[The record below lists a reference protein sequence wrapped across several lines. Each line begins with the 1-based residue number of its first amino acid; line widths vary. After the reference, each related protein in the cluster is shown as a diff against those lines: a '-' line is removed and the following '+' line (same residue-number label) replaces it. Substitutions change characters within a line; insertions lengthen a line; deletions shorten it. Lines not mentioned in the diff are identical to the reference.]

1 MTTTCH
7 MSISLDGYVAGP
19 DQSLQSPLGTRGIE
33 LHHWHLD
40 EPLNEADAR
49 ARDLLLRPRGAYVM
63 GRNMYGPVR
72 GPWQEEWRGWWGEE
86 PPYHAPVFV
95 LTHHEHGPIEMAGGT
110 TFHFVTEGFETA
122 FSRASETAG
131 ERGVDIAGG
140 ASTVRQAL
148 AAGVIDELVLDFV
161 PGAARRGRAPLRGR
175 AGPRPRAGRGHP
187 LTVGDARS
195 LSRRPLTSARAA
207 PPARVSR
214 GGAAMFRSSSSTS
227 PYGR

>member
-19 DQSLQSPLGTRGIE
+19 DQSLESPLGARGME

-72 GPWQEEWRGWWGEE
+72 GPWQEEWRGWWGDE

-95 LTHHEHGPIEMAGGT
+95 LTHHAHEPIEMAGGT
-110 TFHFVTEGFETA
+110 TFHFVTDGFDA
-122 FSRASETAG
+122 AYVQASETAG
-131 ERGVDIAGG
+131 DAGVDIAGG
-140 ASTVRQAL
+140 ASVVRQAL
-148 AAGVIDELVLDFV
+148 IAGVVDELTLDIAPVLLGGGERMFDGV
-161 PGAARRGRAPLRGR
+161 ESLGMEPVEVLHSPLATHIRYRR
-175 AGPRPRAGRGHP
+175 AG
-187 LTVGDARS
+187 
-195 LSRRPLTSARAA
+195 
-207 PPARVSR
+207 
-214 GGAAMFRSSSSTS
+214 
-227 PYGR
+227 